1 MQASTPLDGREIPMI
16 PLAGA
21 SSAAR
26 LDESLAAVDLDLTPA
41 QHATLD
47 TARRQVT
54 KVMRIAMGNAR
65 SLAGPIGVAR
75 EAGGCL
81 QSRTFFISCTSW
93 PPSCGS
99 VACWR

>member
-1 MQASTPLDGREIPMI
+1 MGTVVMQASTPLDGREIPMI

-47 TARRQVT
+47 TAR
-54 KVMRIAMGNAR
+54 
-65 SLAGPIGVAR
+65 
-75 EAGGCL
+75 
-81 QSRTFFISCTSW
+81 
-93 PPSCGS
+93 
-99 VACWR
+99 